1 MECISLV
8 RIPNVLMQF
17 IMSFYTY
24 LLSSS
29 SLSNTI
35 FTIFI
40 VSYAFVGN
48 KFDQASIATRSKK
61 GQNRRKKHR
70 ATRLQGTADGRRH
83 SARQPSQGLATA
95 CRRLAMAS
103 HQHPNKLEVAPY
115 LHVFTTSFCFLF
127 KASFRGTFRRISV

>member
-95 CRRLAMAS
+95 CRRLGNGQPS
-103 HQHPNKLEVAPY
+103 
-115 LHVFTTSFCFLF
+115 TSQQARSSPLFACFHNLILF
-127 KASFRGTFRRISV
+127 PI